1 MCFHSKALQLES
13 QIGVTHTRIP
23 TDVRV
28 MMRPCKN
35 VVSPPRRP
43 PAPPP
48 PPAVVTEEKRSIDEK
63 LALIRMVKD
72 LALRVENIEKRM
84 EMSINELKK

>member
-1 MCFHSKALQLES
+1 
-13 QIGVTHTRIP
+13 
-23 TDVRV
+23 

-63 LALIRMVKD
+63 LALIRMVQD